1 MWWFIL
7 GFILLFL
14 VFMTYAVFAI
24 RAGIFIK
31 GICDNKGTEALFTF
45 DDGPHPI
52 YTPQVLD
59 ILRVNNIKAI
69 FFCIGKNVGKYPEIT
84 RQIIAEGHQIGNHT
98 FNHDVSGTFADS
110 KKYILE
116 ITSTNDIIE
125 KVTGIKPIFFRPPFG
140 VTNPSI
146 AKAVI
151 KSGMQLM
158 AWNLRTFD
166 TVAKDPSAIVKK
178 LQNSI
183 RPSSIILMHDTN
195 PQCVEALTLF
205 FPLVKTNGN

>member
-31 GICDNKGTEALFTF
+31 GIYDNKGPEPLFTF

-52 YTPQVLD
+52 YTPQVLA
-59 ILRVNNIKAI
+59 ILKENNIKAI
-69 FFCIGKNVGKYPEIT
+69 FFCIGKNVEKYPELA

-98 FNHDVSGTFADS
+98 FNHDISGTFIGP
-110 KKYILE
+110 KKYKTE

-125 KVTGIKPIFFRPPFG
+125 KITGIKPVYFRPPFG

-151 KSGMQLM
+151 KTGMQLM

-166 TVAKDPSAIVKK
+166 TVTKDPSSIVKK

-183 RPSSIILMHDTN
+183 KPSSIILMHDTN

-205 FPLVKTNGN
+205 LPLVKTNGN

>member
-1 MWWFIL
+1 
-7 GFILLFL
+7 
-14 VFMTYAVFAI
+14 
-24 RAGIFIK
+24 
-31 GICDNKGTEALFTF
+31 
-45 DDGPHPI
+45 
-52 YTPQVLD
+52 VLD

-69 FFCIGKNVGKYPEIT
+69 FFCIGKNVEKYPELT

>member
-14 VFMTYAVFAI
+14 AFMTYAVFAI

-31 GICDNKGTEALFTF
+31 GICDNKGTEPLFTF

-52 YTPQVLD
+52 YTPQVLA
-59 ILRVNNIKAI
+59 ILKENNIKAI
-69 FFCIGKNVGKYPEIT
+69 FFCIGKNVEKYPEIA
-84 RQIIAEGHQIGNHT
+84 RQIIAEGHQIGNHS
-98 FNHDVSGTFADS
+98 FNHDISGTFADS
-110 KKYILE
+110 KKYIIE

-125 KVTGIKPIFFRPPFG
+125 HVTGVKPIYFRPPFG

-146 AKAVI
+146 AKAIV

-166 TVAKDPSAIVKK
+166 TVTKDASTIVKK
-178 LQNSI
+178 IQSSI
-183 RPSSIILMHDTN
+183 KPSSIILMHDTN
-195 PQCVEALTLF
+195 LQCVEALGLF
-205 FPLVKTNGN
+205 SPLYEKVRQ